1 MKRISIF
8 TTALLIVVN
17 AFGQLTLQECRNKAH
32 DNYPMIKQYKLVE
45 QSRDF
50 NIDNAS
56 KGNLPQVSLS
66 GKASYQ
72 SDVTKIPITIPGY
85 DIKEMSKD
93 QYNILL
99 EITQNIYD
107 GGNIASQKRINK
119 ADAEVNSEQLNV
131 NMYDI
136 NQRVDQLYFGT
147 LLIDEQLKQNKLLQE
162 DLALSR
168 KSIEGM
174 MRNGTANQT
183 DVDAIHVEQLN
194 TAQQEKSFNVQR
206 QAFLSMLGIFIGENL
221 NGSTVLTKPSDE
233 MPADMEV
240 KRPELHLFEA
250 QTALLNEREKS
261 LNIRLRPKFGLFA
274 QGAYGRPGLNMLKN
288 EFSPYYIIGARMTWN
303 LGSLYTR
310 KNDKKLID
318 ISRQQIESNRETF
331 LFNTRLQTENEFSA
345 INDLK
350 EKLKTDDEIIS
361 LRTNIRS
368 KAEKKVENGTLT
380 VNEMLRQINAES
392 EAKQNKALHEIQL
405 LKEIH
410 QLKNTGNY

>member
-1 MKRISIF
+1 
-8 TTALLIVVN
+8 
-17 AFGQLTLQECRNKAH
+17 
-32 DNYPMIKQYKLVE
+32 
-45 QSRDF
+45 
-50 NIDNAS
+50 
-56 KGNLPQVSLS
+56 
-66 GKASYQ
+66 
-72 SDVTKIPITIPGY
+72 
-85 DIKEMSKD
+85 
-93 QYNILL
+93 
-99 EITQNIYD
+99 
-107 GGNIASQKRINK
+107 
-119 ADAEVNSEQLNV
+119 
-131 NMYDI
+131 
-136 NQRVDQLYFGT
+136 
-147 LLIDEQLKQNKLLQE
+147 
-162 DLALSR
+162 
-168 KSIEGM
+168 
-174 MRNGTANQT
+174 
-183 DVDAIHVEQLN
+183 
-194 TAQQEKSFNVQR
+194 
-206 QAFLSMLGIFIGENL
+206 MLGIFIGENL
-221 NGSTVLTKPSDE
+221 NGSTVLTKPSDK
-233 MPADMEV
+233 MPTDMEV

-261 LNIRLRPKFGLFA
+261 LDIRLRPKFGLFA